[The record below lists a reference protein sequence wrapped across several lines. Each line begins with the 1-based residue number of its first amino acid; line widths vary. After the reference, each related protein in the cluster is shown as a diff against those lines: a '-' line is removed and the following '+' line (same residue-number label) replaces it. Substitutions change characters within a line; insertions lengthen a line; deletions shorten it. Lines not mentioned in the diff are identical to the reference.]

1 MHDESQTSD
10 TVLLVRP
17 ASFAFHAEAAASNAF
32 AGASDLPDIA
42 GRARTEFEALRSKLE
57 AEGVDCLI
65 LEDCRDPPK
74 PDAVFPNNW
83 VSFHSDGTIIAY
95 PMANE
100 ARRPERRLDDL
111 SAIIAKAG
119 RTVFRVTDLSPL
131 EDQGIFI
138 EGTGSLI
145 FDRPRRRAFA
155 CRSPRTTER
164 GLSVFEQSTGWTVE
178 RFDATDRHG
187 RQIYHTNVMLS
198 LGSLFA
204 LVCAEA
210 IAPPD
215 RERVLSLLAED
226 REVVEVDFN
235 QMERFACNAIE
246 LRDRSGAPL
255 IALSRAAR
263 GSLLPTQRV
272 RLEQLGGRL
281 VAVDI
286 PTIEQVGGGSVR
298 CMIADVH
305 VPRRA

>member
-1 MHDESQTSD
+1 MHAESQTSD

-17 ASFAFHAEAAASNAF
+17 ASFGFHAEAAESNAF
-32 AGASDLPDIA
+32 ASASDAPDLA
-42 GRARTEFEALRSKLE
+42 ARARAEFEALRSSLE
-57 AEGVDCLI
+57 AEGVECLV
-65 LEDCRDPPK
+65 LEDHENPPK

-83 VSFHSDGTIIAY
+83 VSFHSDGTIIVY

-100 ARRPERRLDDL
+100 ARRLERRLDDL
-111 SAIIAKAG
+111 SAIIAKGG
-119 RTVFRVTDLSPL
+119 RTVSRVTDLSPL
-131 EDQGIFI
+131 EDQGIFL

-155 CRSPRTTER
+155 CRSPRTTDR
-164 GLSVFEQSTGWTVE
+164 GLSAFEQSTGWTVE
-178 RFDATDRHG
+178 RFDAADRHG

-198 LGSLFA
+198 LGSRFA

-226 REVVEVDFN
+226 RDVVEVGFD

-255 IALSRAAR
+255 IALSRAAQD
-263 GSLLPTQRV
+263 SLLPDQGA

-305 VPRRA
+305 LPRSA